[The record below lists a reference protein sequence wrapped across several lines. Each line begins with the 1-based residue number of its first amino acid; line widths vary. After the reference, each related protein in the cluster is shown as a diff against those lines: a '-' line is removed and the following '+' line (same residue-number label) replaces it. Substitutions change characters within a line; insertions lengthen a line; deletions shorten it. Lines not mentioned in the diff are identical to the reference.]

1 MSEILREIGMI
12 ARCLSTI
19 SDIEFKDLNL
29 AKGQYLYL
37 VRIYE
42 NPGIIQ
48 EKLASLLKVDRTTT
62 AKSVKKLIETGYIK
76 KVKQEENKKEF
87 KLFCTQ
93 KGESTYSL
101 LKKEED
107 YTASMSQSELSQKD
121 KKHLLEM
128 LSSMRNN
135 IEEEWVEI
143 KKGNR
148 REY

>member
-76 KVKQEENKKEF
+76 KVKTEENKKEF

-101 LKKEED
+101 LKKEEE

>member
-76 KVKQEENKKEF
+76 KVKTEENKKEF

-93 KGESTYSL
+93 KGESTYFL
-101 LKKEED
+101 LKKEEE
-107 YTASMSQSELSQKD
+107 YTASMSHSELSQKD

-128 LSSMRNN
+128 LS
-135 IEEEWVEI
+135 
-143 KKGNR
+143 
-148 REY
+148 

>member
-62 AKSVKKLIETGYIK
+62 AKSVKKLIEAGYIK
-76 KVKQEENKKEF
+76 KVKTDENKKEF
-87 KLFCTQ
+87 KLFCTT
-93 KGESTYSL
+93 KGENIYTI
-101 LKKEED
+101 LKKEEE
-107 YTASMSQSELSQKD
+107 YTTSKSLDNLNQDDKD
-121 KKHLLEM
+121 HLLKM
-128 LSSMRNN
+128 LSSMRKN
-135 IEEEWVEI
+135 IEEEWTEI

-148 REY
+148 RNY

>member
-62 AKSVKKLIETGYIK
+62 AKSVKKLIEEGYIK
-76 KVKQEENKKEF
+76 KVKTQENKKEF
-87 KLFCTQ
+87 KLFCTN
-93 KGESTYSL
+93 KGEDIYSL
-101 LKKEED
+101 LKKEEE
-107 YTASMSQSELSQKD
+107 YTASMSQSKLSQKD
-121 KKHLLEM
+121 KKYLLEM
-128 LSSMRNN
+128 LSSMRVN

-143 KKGNR
+143 KKGKR
-148 REY
+148 RDY

>member
-37 VRIYE
+37 VRVYE

-76 KVKQEENKKEF
+76 KVKTEENKKEF
-87 KLFCTQ
+87 KLFCTK
-93 KGESTYSL
+93 KGENTYSL
-101 LKKEED
+101 LKKEEEH
-107 YTASMSQSELSQKD
+107 TASMSLGKLSQKD
-121 KKHLLEM
+121 KNHLLKM
-128 LSSMRNN
+128 LSSMRIN
-135 IEEEWVEI
+135 IEEEWIEI

-148 REY
+148 RDY